1 MSSTTE
7 SRAAISLTPPATP
20 RLRLQPD
27 SPAYSLLDGGWWPRS
42 ADPATESLSV
52 AVIAAPWR

>member
-7 SRAAISLTPPATP
+7 TWAAISLTPPSLP

-27 SPAYSLLDGGWWPRS
+27 SPDYMLLDGGS
-42 ADPATESLSV
+42 
-52 AVIAAPWR
+52 